1 MVTAKGLGLIGLPLV
16 AGLVAYILPI
26 ITILGIRRQILPVN
40 NSNCVGVKGL
50 VGCEDAWIDYG
61 RGEAWLVCSSHE
73 ARKSWLPATLHLDS
87 ASLPQVSTDYIAIL
101 DLKDNSYKR
110 VKLLGLPADAD
121 GIYVHAIDVVVDSK
135 SGKKTVFINSHRP
148 PKNRSLGKTLG
159 ANSVIEI
166 FETTGNDYE
175 LKHVK
180 TVSHP
185 LIRTPNNLVATGPRT
200 FFASNDH
207 RHKVHWTRAF
217 EMLKSVPSDIIYC
230 DASKGTPVCKV
241 AADGIVYP
249 NGLAKGPKNL
259 LYQGSTLQ
267 GLVRVWE
274 ERKDHTLK
282 VLTEVPLERPVDNIH
297 VDEDGSIYATTL
309 TKVLDFMEAGK
320 EGGAPGSPAVEIMR
334 ITNDTSAGTGRY
346 KAELVFADDGKIVS
360 SSTTAAPYRGK
371 LVLTG
376 VFSREVSICD
386 IN

>member
-1 MVTAKGLGLIGLPLV
+1 MAASPISERFSYRDV
-16 AGLVAYILPI
+16 ADPSYTVP
-26 ITILGIRRQILPVN
+26 R
-40 NSNCVGVKGL
+40 
-50 VGCEDAWIDYG
+50 
-61 RGEAWLVCSSHE
+61 VCSSHE

-207 RHKVHWTRAF
+207 RHKVHWVSCNFMCSLIEVIAVRARDC
-217 EMLKSVPSDIIYC
+217 VP
-230 DASKGTPVCKV
+230 GTVCL
-241 AADGIVYP
+241 
-249 NGLAKGPKNL
+249 NGFAF
-259 LYQGSTLQ
+259 SEIS
-267 GLVRVWE
+267 R
-274 ERKDHTLK
+274 R
-282 VLTEVPLERPVDNIH
+282 
-297 VDEDGSIYATTL
+297 ED
-309 TKVLDFMEAGK
+309 
-320 EGGAPGSPAVEIMR
+320 
-334 ITNDTSAGTGRY
+334 
-346 KAELVFADDGKIVS
+346 
-360 SSTTAAPYRGK
+360 
-371 LVLTG
+371 
-376 VFSREVSICD
+376 
-386 IN
+386 